1 MKLKSTDMFY
11 VPLHGQV
18 TNQCITTTK
27 VTRDNEKTRSC
38 KRVLSNIFSI
48 SLKQYITFQ
57 IQLFL
62 WVNFEI
68 EKPKVRYQR

>member
-27 VTRDNEKTRSC
+27 VTRDNEKNTFVQ
-38 KRVLSNIFSI
+38 RVLSNIFSI

-57 IQLFL
+57 IHLFL
-62 WVNFEI
+62 LGKF
-68 EKPKVRYQR
+68 